1 MSDKLITYDVMKREL
16 TERQP
21 QWSGVLPALLTP
33 ERFLN
38 FALLTLAETPKLFEC
53 TKTSLL
59 AGIYQAAKDGLEL
72 GRDAYLIPFKGR
84 GGTLEATYVRDYR
97 GLVKLLERTG
107 KVAKAFAEVVHERD
121 TCTIDY
127 GDASKPLTHQIAL
140 SARGLPLGAYG
151 AIVRTDG
158 TWHLHYM
165 DKRDLDRVK
174 EQAPGREQDT
184 WIKHPLEMWRKTAL
198 KNAAK
203 YCPLTP
209 EVQAALTAEDA
220 GAPAAVGAEGAQ
232 RLIGE
237 MFDRSAGTPEPVE
250 PLA

>member
-1 MSDKLITYDVMKREL
+1 MKKEL

-21 QWSGVLPALLTP
+21 QWSGVLPALMTP
-33 ERFLN
+33 QRFLD
-38 FALLTLAETPKLFEC
+38 FALLSLAETPRLLDC
-53 TKTSLL
+53 GKTSLL

-72 GRDAYLIPFKGR
+72 GRDCYLVPFKGK
-84 GGTLEATYVRDYR
+84 GGALDAVYVRDYR
-97 GLVKLLERTG
+97 GIVKLLERTG
-107 KVAKAFAEVVHERD
+107 KVAKAFAEVVYEKD

-127 GDASKPLTHQIAL
+127 GNALKPLTHVVAL
-140 SARGLPLGAYG
+140 SQRGLPMGCYG
-151 AIVRTDG
+151 AIVRIDG

-184 WIKHPLEMWRKTAL
+184 WIRHPLEMWRKTAL
-198 KNAAK
+198 KNVAK

-209 EVQAALTAEDA
+209 ALQEALTQEEA
-220 GAPAAVGAEGAQ
+220 GEPAPVGREAAQ

-237 MFDRSAGTPEPVE
+237 MFDRSEGKPEEVPYAQSHTP
-250 PLA
+250 

>member
-1 MSDKLITYDVMKREL
+1 MSDQLVSYDVMKKEL

-38 FALLTLAETPKLFEC
+38 FALLTLAETPKLFSC

-72 GRDAYLIPFKGR
+72 GRDAYLIPFKSR
-84 GGTLEATYVRDYR
+84 GGTLEATYVLDYK
-97 GLVKLLERTG
+97 GVIKLLERTG
-107 KVAKAFAEVVHERD
+107 KVTKAFAEVVYEHD

-127 GDASKPLTHQIAL
+127 GNALKPLTHVVAL
-140 SARGLPLGAYG
+140 GQRGKPLGAYG
-151 AIVRTDG
+151 AIVRVDG
-158 TWHLHYM
+158 GWHVHYM
-165 DKRDLDRVK
+165 TRDDIQRVRA
-174 EQAPGREQDT
+174 QAPGRDQDT
-184 WIKHPLEMWRKTAL
+184 WIKHEYEMWRKTAL
-198 KNAAK
+198 KNCAK

-209 EVQAALTAEDA
+209 ALQEAMAQEDA
-220 GAPAAVGAEGAQ
+220 GEPAPVGAQAAQ

-237 MFDRSAGTPEPVE
+237 MFDRSEGRPEEVSP
-250 PLA
+250 

>member
-1 MSDKLITYDVMKREL
+1 
-16 TERQP
+16 
-21 QWSGVLPALLTP
+21 VLPALLTP

-38 FALLTLAETPKLFEC
+38 FALLTLAETPRLFEC

-59 AGIYQAAKDGLEL
+59 AGVYQAAKDGLEL
-72 GRDAYLIPFKGR
+72 GRDCYLVPFKTR
-84 GGTLEATYVRDYR
+84 QGTFEAQYIRDYK

-107 KVAKAFAEVVHERD
+107 KVAKAFAEVVYERD

-127 GDASKPLTHQIAL
+127 GNAQKPLTHVVAL
-140 SARGLPLGAYG
+140 SQRGLPMGCYG

-184 WIKHPLEMWRKTAL
+184 WVKHPLEMWRKTAL
-198 KNAAK
+198 KNVAK

-209 EVQAALTAEDA
+209 QVEEALTQEDA
-220 GAPAAVGAEGAQ
+220 GAPAPVGREAAAEAVA
-232 RLIGE
+232 LL
-237 MFDRSAGTPEPVE
+237 FDRSEGRPEETP
-250 PLA
+250 A